1 MPGSKCAGVH
11 GIVNLREW
19 INKTHPMTPVFDD
32 AFICDSVPAEIMDHA
47 WATGWRHFGRH
58 FFRYS
63 TQQAQDGALQT
74 ITPLRID
81 LDSCAFT
88 KSQRRVLNKN
98 ADLRTE
104 IAPAAIDDDLRAL
117 FQRHK
122 QRFTHNIPDTLET
135 FLGPDP
141 ARGPCEC
148 RMVRVFDGPRL
159 IAASYLDVAQH
170 AASSVYGFF
179 EPEHSRR
186 SLGTLTLLL
195 EIQHCRAA
203 GLRHLY
209 TGYATREPSLY
220 DYKKQFR
227 SSEYLDWSSAA
238 WLPVQDTGVSLRS
251 LPPLKPP

>member
-1 MPGSKCAGVH
+1 
-11 GIVNLREW
+11 
-19 INKTHPMTPVFDD
+19 MTPALDD
-32 AFICDSVPAEIMDHA
+32 AFICDSVPAEVMDQV
-47 WATGWRHFGRH
+47 WASGWRHFGRH

-63 TQQAQDGALQT
+63 TQPASNGGLQT

-81 LDSCAFT
+81 LEAFTLT

-98 ADLRTE
+98 ADLRSE
-104 IAPAAIDDDLRAL
+104 IAPAAIDSELRAL

-159 IAASYLDVAQH
+159 IAASFFDLGQH
-170 AASSVYGFF
+170 AASSVYGTF
-179 EPEHSRR
+179 EPDCAQR
-186 SLGTLTLLL
+186 SLGIFTFLL
-195 EIQHCRAA
+195 EIQHCQAI
-203 GLRHLY
+203 GLRWLY
-209 TGYATREPSLY
+209 PGYATREPSVY

-227 SSEYLDWSSAA
+227 STEYLDWNNGE
-238 WLPVQDTGVSLRS
+238 WLPIRET
-251 LPPLKPP
+251 

>member
-1 MPGSKCAGVH
+1 
-11 GIVNLREW
+11 
-19 INKTHPMTPVFDD
+19 MTPVFDE

-63 TQQAQDGALQT
+63 TQQAQDGSLQT

-81 LDSCAFT
+81 TASCTFS

-98 ADLRTE
+98 TDLRTE
-104 IAPAAIDDDLRAL
+104 ISPAAIDADLRAL

-141 ARGPCEC
+141 TRGPCEC
-148 RMVRVFDGPRL
+148 RMIRVFDGPRL
-159 IAASYLDVAQH
+159 IAASFLDVGQH
-170 AASSVYGFF
+170 AASSVYGLF

-186 SLGTLTLLL
+186 SLGILTLLL
-195 EIQHCRAA
+195 EIQHCRTA

-209 TGYATREPSLY
+209 SGYATREPSVY

-227 SSEYLDWSSAA
+227 STEYLDWTQGE
-238 WLPVQDTGVSLRS
+238 WLP
-251 LPPLKPP
+251 LPPAQEAGDSLSVSSVEH

>member
-1 MPGSKCAGVH
+1 
-11 GIVNLREW
+11 
-19 INKTHPMTPVFDD
+19 MTPILDD
-32 AFICDSVPAEIMDHA
+32 AFICDSVPAEVMDQV
-47 WATGWRHFGRH
+47 WATGWRHFGRQ

-63 TQQAQDGALQT
+63 TQPASDGGLQT

-81 LDSCAFT
+81 LPACTLT

-104 IAPAAIDDDLRAL
+104 IVPAAIDGELRAL

-159 IAASYLDVAQH
+159 IAASFFDLGQQS
-170 AASSVYGFF
+170 ASSVYGLF
-179 EPEHSRR
+179 EPADSKR
-186 SLGTLTLLL
+186 SLGIFTLLL
-195 EIQHCRAA
+195 EIQHCRAS

-209 TGYATREPSLY
+209 SGYATREPSVY

-227 SSEYLDWSSAA
+227 STEYLDWSAAA
-238 WLPVQDTGVSLRS
+238 WLPIEGDEAR
-251 LPPLKPP
+251 

>member
-1 MPGSKCAGVH
+1 
-11 GIVNLREW
+11 
-19 INKTHPMTPVFDD
+19 MTPVLND

-47 WATGWRHFGRH
+47 WATGWRHFGRY

-74 ITPLRID
+74 ITPLRIA
-81 LDSCAFT
+81 LDSCTFT

-98 ADLRTE
+98 AGLRTE

-195 EIQHCRAA
+195 EIQHCRTA

-227 SSEYLDWSSAA
+227 STQYLCWNAAA
-238 WLPVQDTGVSLRS
+238 WLPLSPAQEVAD
-251 LPPLKPP
+251 PPVAGTA